1 MKNEIE
7 RLLGLI
13 KSAKENPDK
22 NNILPQSAYFLSK
35 SEIVCFDDRK
45 FGVSR
50 YPYGSDGLI
59 VAAYSNGII
68 EAFEGG
74 FHVFKPIYYCEEP
87 TINFFGGVLENDG
100 KYTPVSL
107 FDTSKQ
113 LCDKV
118 DRYTVYSNKCV
129 YYIADSEKVTFALR
143 LHVDDTKHIRFS
155 LNAFNKTNQ
164 AVSVYLLSMFEAIIR
179 FCEHETFWHRLT
191 KEAHRFENGIII
203 KSENNCLSVKSEI
216 MGGNI
221 ASVQKTVARRDI
233 TGNKRSI
240 INSECLLTGKF
251 IDEHSDVHTTELPIA
266 ADITRLTIEP
276 FGEVRQ
282 EFDVSYH
289 FSYASAK
296 TELETEI
303 DILKIDEKLLEETE
317 KENRAFDNLKIEFS
331 DFSLCAAGVFN
342 KFLRTVQ
349 KQVNVCALGKNYCG
363 PFLGVRDVMQ
373 QLESCLMWQP
383 ADAREKIVSALNYIL
398 DSGRPP
404 RQFMVS
410 DGDYTE
416 MDQRRFI
423 DQGVWVI
430 STVYS
435 YLAFTGDFSI
445 LEENCGYF
453 EENNIDT
460 YTTAKRSQ
468 ISDSVLCHLIRI
480 IDFLVSNLDDET
492 DCLHIMFGDWN
503 DALDGLGKTKRE
515 GQSYGT
521 GVSVMATA
529 QLYQNCREMVEILEK
544 TGEFV
549 EKIDFYKACEE
560 RIKNGLL
567 KHAVVE
573 KEQGDKRILH
583 GWGDQKSYLLGS
595 FCDPDGKSR
604 ISSTAHS
611 FWAISGMVKEDKSTK
626 LAVKTAFEGLNG
638 KYGLLTFSEPFVNL
652 ENEAGR
658 ISAIV
663 PGTYENAATYV
674 HGAMFGAMALFNIG
688 ESEMAWKELLKATTI
703 THENCNMSPFV
714 MPNSF
719 CHNDEYGI
727 DGESMGD
734 WYTGSGTVLIK
745 TIVRC
750 GFGVVPTLDGLW
762 VQTADFMPC
771 SNAEISLYIKGKM
784 VTVKYEN
791 KHKPQR
797 EFMMCGNKVGAEF
810 DDLLNAKVLFIP
822 NDEIKDGMVI
832 TVAD

>member
-143 LHVDDTKHIRFS
+143 LHVDDKKHICFS

-191 KEAHRFENGIII
+191 KEAHLFNKGIII
-203 KSENNCLSVKSEI
+203 KSEENCLTVKEKLFADNVISK
-216 MGGNI
+216 
-221 ASVQKTVARRDI
+221 QKTVARRDV
-233 TGNKRSI
+233 TGSKRSVM
-240 INSECLLTGKF
+240 NANLLLNGEF
-251 IDEHSDVHTTELPIA
+251 IGEHKDVHTTELPIA
-266 ADITRLTIEP
+266 ADITKLILSP
-276 FGEVRQ
+276 LGEARQ
-282 EFDVSYH
+282 EFDLSYH
-289 FSYASAK
+289 FSYESAK

-373 QLESCLMWQP
+373 QLESSLIWQP
-383 ADAREKIVSALNYIL
+383 EDSREKIVSALNYIL

-416 MDQRRFI
+416 LDLREFI

-435 YLAFTGDFSI
+435 YLAFTGDYSI
-445 LEENCGYF
+445 LDEDCGYF
-453 EENNIDT
+453 IENNEDT
-460 YTTAKRSQ
+460 YTTAKRSKTV
-468 ISDSVLCHLIRI
+468 DSVLCHLIKI
-480 IDFLVSNLDDET
+480 MDYLIANLDSKT
-492 DCLHIMFGDWN
+492 DCLHILFGDWN
-503 DALDGLGKTKRE
+503 DALNGLGKTERE
-515 GQSYGT
+515 GVKYGT

-529 QLYQNCREMVEILEK
+529 QLYQNCREIVEILEK
-544 TGEFV
+544 TGKFS
-549 EKIDFYKACEE
+549 EKIEFYKATEK

-567 KHAVVE
+567 KYAVVE
-573 KEQGDKRILH
+573 NENGDKRILH
-583 GWGDQKSYLLGS
+583 GWGDERGYLLGS
-595 FCDPDGKSR
+595 FNDPDGISR
-604 ISSTAHS
+604 ISSTANS
-611 FWAISGMVKEDKSTK
+611 FWAISGMAREDKTTCA
-626 LAVKTAFEGLNG
+626 AVKSAFEGLDG
-638 KYGLLTFSEPFVNL
+638 KYGLLTFSEPFLTL
-652 ENEAGR
+652 EREAGR
-658 ISAIV
+658 INALM

-674 HGAMFGAMALFNIG
+674 HAAMFGALALFNIG
-688 ESEMAWKELLKATTI
+688 ESEFAWRELLKATTI
-703 THENCNMSPFV
+703 THENCNMTPFV

-719 CHNDEYGI
+719 CCNEEYGI

-745 TIVRC
+745 ATIKG
-750 GFGVVPTLDGLW
+750 GFGIAPTLDGVW
-762 VQTADFMPC
+762 VQTAATMPC
-771 SNAEISLYIKGKM
+771 TKGEITLNIKGKR
-784 VTVKYEN
+784 VTVIYEN
-791 KHKPQR
+791 QNNGKR
-797 EFMMCGNKVGAEF
+797 EYSINDSTVISQF
-810 DDLLNAKVLFIP
+810 
-822 NDEIKDGMVI
+822 DEILKTNKIFIKNEAITDNMVI
-832 TVAD
+832 TVID